1 MKIDN
6 PTPPPARSGQ
16 PASPVPPVTTPA
28 LLDGTMRF
36 IIRFRRF
43 AWDVGGIILLA
54 FALMTMLALA
64 VPRLAGTGILLDWA
78 TFWRK
83 WLGWGSV
90 LVVVTGCI
98 GGLAMLFRRSSV
110 VKPRVR
116 WGRVFALEIAAFAA
130 VAFLSVAGRA
140 NLDNAVRGEAGGRIG
155 WGLSE
160 LVRSV
165 LSPLGLGGLVWRG
178 GVLAV
183 IVLLGM
189 YYGLGLAH
197 PLGVR
202 LRRWLGSSS
211 TALLPGEPAVVVALS
226 GEPGSSTSQV
236 SPGKGKKPGADRRHI
251 PPEHRKNLKP
261 PAAEKKSTAP
271 LPLRDDRLPPL
282 DLLVTDSTA
291 RTDERTINETAGLI
305 EKTLAEFGIPAKVV
319 GYKVGPS
326 VTQFAIE
333 PGFIE
338 KPGVTE
344 EEKVKLMKVRVA
356 QIAGLHRDL
365 TLALSAE
372 RLRIE
377 APVPGRPYLGI
388 EVPNA
393 RSTIVRLRSILESE
407 GFYKVTSPLAIALGR
422 DVSGQPVVADLE
434 RMPHLLIAGT
444 TGSGKSVCIAAL
456 TACLVMNNTPQD
468 LRLVM
473 IDPKMVE
480 LVRFNGLP
488 HLYGKVETDIQ
499 RILGVLRWVVAE
511 MDRRYKL
518 LEAMHA
524 RNLEAYNRKA
534 HRRKGMEMLPRI
546 VVMIDELADLMM
558 TAPEQAE
565 PMLVRLA
572 QMARATGIHLVV
584 ATQRPSTDVITGLIK
599 ANFPARLSFAV
610 ASSVDSRVILDTSG
624 AETLLG
630 HGDMLFMPPE
640 ISSPLRSQGVMVSD
654 AEVEKVITFWQQ
666 VHPPESTPPPW
677 EQLLAEEHVTA
688 DRDNLVTKAI
698 AYVRQSQHCSASLL
712 QRHFRIGYP
721 RAARLVDELEE
732 LGVIGPGQGGGRER
746 DVLVEREQGE
756 GEEEE

>member
-1 MKIDN
+1 MKTER
-6 PTPPPARSGQ
+6 PTPTPVRSGQ

-43 AWDVGGIILLA
+43 AWDVGGILLLA

-64 VPRLAGTGILLDWA
+64 VPKLAGGFLLDWA

-83 WLGWGSV
+83 WLGLGSV
-90 LVVVTGCI
+90 LVVVSASI
-98 GGLAMLFRRSSV
+98 GGLAMLFRRSSA

-116 WGRVFALEIAAFAA
+116 WARVFALEIAAFAA
-130 VAFLSVAGRA
+130 IAFLSVVGKAS
-140 NLDNAVRGEAGGRIG
+140 LDSAVRGEDGGRIG

-160 LVRSV
+160 LMRSV
-165 LSPLGLGGLVWRG
+165 LSPLGLGGLVGRG
-178 GVLAV
+178 IVLGL
-183 IVLLGM
+183 IVLLGV

-202 LRRWLGSSS
+202 LRRWLGTPAQAQFS
-211 TALLPGEPAVVVALS
+211 TEPAVVVAPS
-226 GEPGSSTSQV
+226 GDAGGSSAQV
-236 SPGKGKKPGADRRHI
+236 SPGKGKKPGSDRRHI
-251 PPEHRKNLKP
+251 PPEFRKKLQSP
-261 PAAEKKSTAP
+261 PVEKKSTIP
-271 LPLRDDRLPPL
+271 PPPRDDRLPPL
-282 DLLVTDSTA
+282 DLLVTDSA
-291 RTDERTINETAGLI
+291 SRTDERTINETAGLI
-305 EKTLAEFGIPAKVV
+305 EKSLAEFGIPAKVV

-326 VTQFAIE
+326 VTQFALE

-338 KPGVTE
+338 KPGVTD

-356 QIAGLHRDL
+356 QISGLQRDL

-407 GFYKVTSPLAIALGR
+407 GFYRVNSPLAIALGR

-456 TACLVMNNTPQD
+456 TACLVMNNTPED

-499 RILGVLRWVVAE
+499 RILGVLRWVVVE

-518 LEAMHA
+518 LEVMHA
-524 RNLEAYNRKA
+524 RNLESYNRKA
-534 HRRKGMEMLPRI
+534 HRRRGAEMLPRI
-546 VVMIDELADLMM
+546 VVMVDELADLMM
-558 TAPEQAE
+558 SAPEQAE

-572 QMARATGIHLVV
+572 QMARATGIHLVI

-610 ASSVDSRVILDTSG
+610 ASSVDSRVILDTVG

-666 VHPPESTPPPW
+666 VHPAETTPPPW
-677 EQLLAEEHVTA
+677 EQLLAEEAVTA
-688 DRDNLVTKAI
+688 DRDDLVTKAI
-698 AYVRQSQHCSASLL
+698 DYVRQSQRCSASLL

-746 DVLVEREQGE
+746 EVLVEREEGE